1 MTQKGETVLFIIN
14 PAAGENSK
22 GKIPSIIKKNIDTG
36 RFDPAIIYS
45 QGPGDATRIA
55 AENLAK
61 GIHKI
66 IAVGGDGTVNEVAK
80 ALINTQATFGIIP
93 LGSGNGLG
101 RHLRLPLNTGRA
113 VRVINR
119 DRVAMMDY
127 GTINQIPFFCTAG
140 VGFDA
145 YIGHMYSLLTKRGF
159 ANYAKVTLKEFFR
172 YRPEIYTV
180 RSNGHSLTKEAFL
193 ITVANASQFGNN
205 AYIAPNADVSDG
217 LLDVTIL
224 SPFPKYLSPWFGIKL
239 FSRKLTNGRYIEM
252 FRVKDFTII
261 RQEPG
266 FVHYDGE
273 PALMEE
279 HLNFSIKPMGLNVFI
294 P

>member
-1 MTQKGETVLFIIN
+1 M
-14 PAAGENSK
+14 
-22 GKIPSIIKKNIDTG
+22 
-36 RFDPAIIYS
+36 
-45 QGPGDATRIA
+45 
-55 AENLAK
+55 
-61 GIHKI
+61 
-66 IAVGGDGTVNEVAK
+66 NEVAK

-159 ANYAKVTLKEFFR
+159 TNYAKVTLKEFFR

-205 AYIAPNADVSDG
+205 AYIAPTPMYPMDYLMLPFSHHFPNTCHPG
-217 LLDVTIL
+217 L
-224 SPFPKYLSPWFGIKL
+224 G
-239 FSRKLTNGRYIEM
+239 
-252 FRVKDFTII
+252 
-261 RQEPG
+261 
-266 FVHYDGE
+266 
-273 PALMEE
+273 
-279 HLNFSIKPMGLNVFI
+279 LNFSAENLPIADILRCFVLRILPLSGRSPVLCITTAN
-294 P
+294 PH